1 MKNLYR
7 RMVTMGMISVTAVLA
22 WVYCVL
28 EFRSQ
33 IAYVIGISIVLIVA
47 VYALLFTISDL
58 RISREEKLQNYISE
72 TIAQAVAKITEK
84 EQDNT
89 DLERLVKASYVQ
101 LRKTNTILS
110 QMSENN
116 TLNYGQS
123 LEVYSDLTSS
133 MKDLVSTSVNK
144 AVKVVVKYNQDN
156 NDKLVDAIAGLNSNL
171 DLLTAQLDSIKS
183 EISTLKLKVET
194 NEMTA
199 TNTQVTESVIPEIQ
213 EADISS
219 QIPDDTNIEDTA
231 IQDIA
236 PINTDEQMA
245 ITQEIPENTSIAEE
259 TPDLT
264 SFFDEF
270 VGEEIVPDEH
280 EVADV
285 IPFPVPEEQPAEE
298 EEAPMSATDFDPNR
312 PMTPE
317 EIEALFASMAGGSSQ
332 ATEVPEPEPEPIPA
346 PIVEEPVVP
355 PVDSDPNRPLSP
367 DEIAALFASM
377 Q

>member
-7 RMVTMGMISVTAVLA
+7 RMVTMGMISVTAILA
-22 WVYCVL
+22 WIYCVL

-33 IAYVIGISIVLIVA
+33 IAYVIGISVVLIVA

-72 TIAQAVAKITEK
+72 TIASAVAKLSEK

-116 TLNYGQS
+116 TLNYSQS

-171 DLLTAQLDSIKS
+171 DFLTSQLDSIKS
-183 EISTLKLKVET
+183 EISTLKLKVESG
-194 NEMTA
+194 EMA
-199 TNTQVTESVIPEIQ
+199 VTNTQVTESAILETQ
-213 EADISS
+213 EANISS
-219 QIPDDTNIEDTA
+219 QINA
-231 IQDIA
+231 
-236 PINTDEQMA
+236 DEQKT
-245 ITQEIPENTSIAEE
+245 ITQEIPENASVAEE
-259 TPDLT
+259 APDLA

-280 EVADV
+280 DVADV
-285 IPFPVPEEQPAEE
+285 IPFPVPEEQATEE
-298 EEAPMSATDFDPNR
+298 EEAPVSVTDFDPNR

-317 EIEALFASMAGGSSQ
+317 EIEALFASMAGGSSP
-332 ATEVPEPEPEPIPA
+332 AAEEPAPEPEPIPEPVA
-346 PIVEEPVVP
+346 EEPVAP